1 MIERIR
7 RIVTG
12 EVGEGPAAVFT
23 HVEEVEPL
31 VVGES
36 KLYWIWGYDETPTL
50 PYHST
55 EPYEP
60 YSMFPPPNGLRVTAV
75 VFPPKAPTGGWTV
88 RGYQGAAAPAGEEAA
103 AEKRRQMT
111 EAVPHGR
118 LKGSQPTMHRTDTID
133 FGFVLSGE
141 VVVELEDGGEQTM
154 GLGDVYIQNGA
165 MHAWRNDGSEPAVVA
180 FVNVPA
186 KRAG

>member
-1 MIERIR
+1 MR

-12 EVGEGPAAVFT
+12 EPGEGTTAVFT

-31 VVGES
+31 VVGET

-50 PYHST
+50 PYNNT

-60 YSMFPPPNGLRVTAV
+60 YSMFPPPGGLRVTAV
-75 VFPPKAPTGGWTV
+75 VFPPSAPTGGWTV
-88 RGYQGAAAPAGEEAA
+88 KDYEGAATPVGQEAA

-118 LKGSQPTMHRTDTID
+118 LTGSKPTMHRTDTID

-141 VVVELEDGGEQTM
+141 VVVELEGGGEQTM
-154 GLGDVYIQNGA
+154 RPGDVYVQNGA
-165 MHAWRNDGSEPAVVA
+165 LHAWRNDGSEPALVA
-180 FVNVPA
+180 FVNLPA
-186 KRAG
+186 ERAG